1 MKKLVTML
9 LLISMVFSLAQP
21 AFATETS
28 EIQPCYAD
36 AGDIE
41 VSLTISSSGTATVR
55 ATCMGDSSVTSVNLT
70 VYLQKK
76 VGTSWVTVSGC
87 TWTATNL
94 SRCFSKSYSA
104 SVSGSGEY
112 RAVGYFY
119 ITATSTST
127 ESATSY
133 ASY

>member
-1 MKKLVTML
+1 MKKLVTTL
-9 LLISMVFSLAQP
+9 LLIFMVIALAQP
-21 AFATETS
+21 AFAAEIAQ
-28 EIQPCYAD
+28 IQPYYAD

-41 VSLTISSSGTATVR
+41 VSLTISNNGTATIR
-55 ATCMGDSSVTSVNLT
+55 ATCMGDSNVTSVNLT

-87 TWTATNL
+87 TWSATNL

>member
-1 MKKLVTML
+1 MKKL
-9 LLISMVFSLAQP
+9 ISMLILMSIIISLPQP
-21 AFATETS
+21 AFATEIS
-28 EIQPCYAD
+28 EIQPRYAN
-36 AGDIE
+36 AGNIE
-41 VSLTISSSGTATVR
+41 ISLTISSGGTATIR
-55 ATCMGDSSVTSVNLT
+55 ATCMGDSNVTSVNLT

-87 TWTATNL
+87 TWSATNL

-119 ITATSTST
+119 ITTTSTST